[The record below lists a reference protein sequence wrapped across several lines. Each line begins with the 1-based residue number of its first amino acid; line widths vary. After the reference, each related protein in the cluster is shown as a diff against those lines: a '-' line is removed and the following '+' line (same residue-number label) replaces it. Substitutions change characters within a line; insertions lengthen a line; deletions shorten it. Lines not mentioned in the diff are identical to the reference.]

1 MNLFRS
7 EDHARRWSQFTP
19 RAEEGFITLADLAGF
34 FGTESRRHM
43 LDPDYLSVW
52 YPRRAVE
59 RRAYLESIGK
69 TSPFWMGTPDPPAT

>member
-1 MNLFRS
+1 MDLFRS
-7 EDHARRWSQFTP
+7 EEHARRWSEFQP
-19 RAEEGFITLADLAGF
+19 RSEEGFITLEQLAGF

-52 YPRRAVE
+52 YPRRAIE

-69 TSPFWMGTPDPPAT
+69 TSPFWMGTPDPPTS

>member
-7 EDHARRWSQFTP
+7 EDHARRFSQFTP
-19 RAEEGFITLADLAGF
+19 RAEEGFISLTDLAGF
-34 FGTESRRHM
+34 FGTEGRRHM

-69 TSPFWMGTPDPPAT
+69 TSPFWMGTPDPPTS